1 MLASIHHGGGP
12 VAALVLVVINAEGV
26 KKKKKKENLLIS
38 KPAICLNLLK
48 ALKGLECL
56 EVPESV

>member
-1 MLASIHHGGGP
+1 MGDQD
-12 VAALVLVVINAEGV
+12 
-26 KKKKKKENLLIS
+26 IS

-48 ALKGLECL
+48 ALEGLECL